1 MDYGF
6 VEESKKSEIIK
17 SGGGSLLRVKSEYLT
32 LKQCLSDNTEHCQTK
47 SLHTAALYC
56 DKRNSNFKTQN

>member
-32 LKQCLSDNTEHCQTK
+32 LKQCLPDNTVKPNVYTRHRCIVIREIQI
-47 SLHTAALYC
+47 
-56 DKRNSNFKTQN
+56 QN